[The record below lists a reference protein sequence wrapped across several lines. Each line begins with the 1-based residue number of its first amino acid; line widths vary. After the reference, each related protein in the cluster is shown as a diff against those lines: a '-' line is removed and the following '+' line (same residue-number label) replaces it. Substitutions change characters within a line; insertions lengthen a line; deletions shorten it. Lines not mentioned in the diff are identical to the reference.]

1 MDNQVNTE
9 APASETPAA
18 SPPPPAEKP
27 KDPVKTITKSVL
39 ITLLVLF
46 VYHVA
51 SDRVT
56 PYTSQSNI
64 EVLLVQIAPQ
74 VTGQVIEVATH
85 DNERV
90 KKGQLLYRIDPE
102 PFEIALRSAEANL
115 ALVQQNLKVSS
126 AEVRSTQA
134 ALTKQRTRTRDEPGT
149 RRHRL
154 RPHQGKGSVGNGFH
168 PGPLRDRPRDCGP
181 GERRGESGKRQ
192 AEARPRG

>member
-1 MDNQVNTE
+1 M
-9 APASETPAA
+9 
-18 SPPPPAEKP
+18 
-27 KDPVKTITKSVL
+27 L

-46 VYHVA
+46 IYHVA

-102 PFEIALRSAEANL
+102 PFEIALRVGGSQPRARAAEPQGLDRPGALDRSRRSA
-115 ALVQQNLKVSS
+115 
-126 AEVRSTQA
+126 
-134 ALTKQRTRTRDEPGT
+134 KQRTELATSKELGGIIFDLTKEKALSETDSIRARSEIERAT
-149 RRHRL
+149 
-154 RPHQGKGSVGNGFH
+154 
-168 PGPLRDRPRDCGP
+168 CGP
-181 GERRGESGKRQ
+181 GARRGGPGKRQ
-192 AEARPRG
+192 AETRPRG